1 MPKRQL
7 QTRNLTD
14 SIYIVGEGITEQF
27 YFTHLRQIMGYRCTI
42 RPRFFGNTSIKEI
55 QKKVEELQSNRV
67 YVICVFDADV
77 SVRDDAENK
86 RLAAFIKKHKDKK
99 NVLICSSLPS
109 IEYWFLLHFENNH
122 SYFRDSK
129 SAEDALRKHLTS
141 YKKSTEYLEREKW
154 VQELCA
160 DNRISFATANAK
172 VCDKETHSYTNVYRA
187 IEILEDK
194 NSKKV

>member
-7 QTRNLTD
+7 QTRNLTG

-55 QKKVEELQSNRV
+55 QKKVEELLSNRV

-86 RLAAFIKKHKDKK
+86 RLAGFIKKHKDNK

-109 IEYWFLLHFENNH
+109 IEYWFLLHFENILH
-122 SYFRDSK
+122 
-129 SAEDALRKHLTS
+129 HLI
-141 YKKSTEYLEREKW
+141 YL
-154 VQELCA
+154 
-160 DNRISFATANAK
+160 N
-172 VCDKETHSYTNVYRA
+172 Y
-187 IEILEDK
+187 
-194 NSKKV
+194 